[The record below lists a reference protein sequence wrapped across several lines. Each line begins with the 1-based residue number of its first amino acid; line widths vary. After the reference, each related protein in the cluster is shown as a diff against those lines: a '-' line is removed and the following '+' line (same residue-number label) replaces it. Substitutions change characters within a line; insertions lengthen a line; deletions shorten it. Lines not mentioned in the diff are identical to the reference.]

1 MLKNT
6 TNIIKNLKN
15 TYKKQEQQTIM
26 KEDSQV
32 NDVQKEIHNE
42 KTGANMID
50 IVNENPNNNDQNEV
64 NNDQNILAE
73 DANSIDLDIKKFIE
87 DHIQMQQR
95 IEELTRERDD
105 LKEQVM
111 RKVAELENYRKR
123 VIKEKEDLLDFANI
137 GLIRKFLDL
146 LDVLEKAHETTFSST
161 KDVDSIVKGMEMILA
176 KFKKMMEEEGV
187 TEIPTNVGDE
197 FDVENHDAI
206 MTMDSQLEA
215 GKIAAVFQK
224 GYSFKDRIIR
234 HAKVATSK
242 EKE

>member
-15 TYKKQEQQTIM
+15 TYKKQEQQTNM

-32 NDVQKEIHNE
+32 NDVQKENQKE

-50 IVNENPNNNDQNEV
+50 IINDNSNPEVQIDVNED
-64 NNDQNILAE
+64 
-73 DANSIDLDIKKFIE
+73 NSSMEFDIKKFIE
-87 DHIQMQQR
+87 DHIQMQQQ
-95 IEELTRERDD
+95 IEELTKERDD
-105 LKEQVM
+105 LKEQVI

-146 LDVLEKAHETTFSST
+146 LDVLEKAHETTFTSA
-161 KDVDSIVKGMEMILA
+161 KDVDSIVKGMEMILV

-187 TEIPTNVGDE
+187 SEIPTNVGDE

-206 MTMDSQLEA
+206 MAMGSQLEA

-224 GYSFKDRIIR
+224 GYSFKDRIVR
-234 HAKVATSK
+234 HTKVATSK